1 MHLEQLYDLEKG
13 KVKKKTKKITVP
25 PGVAA
30 LKLVEPHLDMITEQ
44 LKMITCARH
53 CISVYKKAL

>member
-1 MHLEQLYDLEKG
+1 MHLEQLIDLEKG

-30 LKLVEPHLDMITEQ
+30 LKLIEPHLDVIAEQ
-44 LKMITCARH
+44 VKMITCVRH
-53 CISVYKKAL
+53 CISVYKKAI